1 MRLILT
7 KVSFP
12 YRDAGIID
20 YLKKEFGDLPDGQA
34 AAVVAIPKG
43 ASFPE
48 LEGARLTIVTSENLD
63 PAVREIDANY
73 RAFREET
80 SAAERLYLAFACVG
94 ADYLD
99 DLRRGA
105 RQPDSLDA
113 GILAEMLRRE

>member
-20 YLKKEFGDLPDGQA
+20 YLKNEFGDLNDEQA

-43 ASFPE
+43 ASFPK
-48 LEGARLTIVTSENLD
+48 LEGARLTIVTSHNLE
-63 PAVREIDANY
+63 PAVGEIDANY
-73 RAFREET
+73 RAFRKE
-80 SAAERLYLAFACVG
+80 SFAGERLYLAFARLG

-99 DLRRGA
+99 ELKRGA

-113 GILAEMLRRE
+113 GILAELLRRG

>member
-20 YLKKEFGDLPDGQA
+20 YLRKEFGELDAGQA

-43 ASFPE
+43 ASFPK
-48 LEGARLTIVTSENLD
+48 LEGARLTIVTADNVE

-73 RAFREET
+73 RNFREET
-80 SAAERLYLAFACVG
+80 SAAERLYLAFARLDAG
-94 ADYLD
+94 YLD
-99 DLRRGA
+99 DLKSGA
-105 RQPDSLDA
+105 KQPDSLDA
-113 GILAEMLRRE
+113 GIIATMLRRE